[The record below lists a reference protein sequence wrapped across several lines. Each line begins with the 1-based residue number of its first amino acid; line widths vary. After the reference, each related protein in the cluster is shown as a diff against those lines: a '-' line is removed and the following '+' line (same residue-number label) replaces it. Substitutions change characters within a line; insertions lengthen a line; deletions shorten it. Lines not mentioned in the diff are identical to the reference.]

1 MIDKERIIEKDWKL
15 YKLNLL
21 IDRTATD
28 IHHIISKK
36 EIHKFKVNDDKNK
49 IKIQRR
55 KHVALNN
62 FFLDNQNPRKQLQVM
77 YDIRKTALSPGV
89 RNELYTLLSL
99 PDDMFY
105 DKDLIK
111 WTKQKT
117 NTNTDT

>member
-1 MIDKERIIEKDWKL
+1 MIDKDRIIEKDWKL
-15 YKLNLL
+15 YKLNLI

-36 EIHKFKVNDDKNK
+36 EINKFKVNDDKNK
-49 IKIQRR
+49 IRIQRR

-62 FFLDNQNPRKQLQVM
+62 FFLDSQDPKKQLRVM

-105 DKDLIK
+105 DEDLLK
-111 WTKQKT
+111 WKKTKMNT
-117 NTNTDT
+117 NTNT

>member
-1 MIDKERIIEKDWKL
+1 MIDKDRIIEKDWKL

-36 EIHKFKVNDDKNK
+36 EINKFKVNDDKNK
-49 IKIQRR
+49 IRIQRR

-62 FFLDNQNPRKQLQVM
+62 FFLDSQDPKKQLRVM
-77 YDIRKTALSPGV
+77 YDIRKTALSPWV

-105 DKDLIK
+105 DEDLLK
-111 WTKQKT
+111 WKKTKMNT
-117 NTNTDT
+117 NTNT